1 MRLKAFLILMI
12 LSGSV
17 AAQQIEQDA
26 VPEAVQKA
34 FESEYPDAKIKG
46 WEIVN
51 ERLVANTK
59 IDGQNA
65 KAVFS
70 PDGSWIET
78 IYEISGKEMPG
89 RISSWIDQQY
99 AGSRIVLAQYRED
112 KTQGA
117 FYYVQLKNPRS
128 NQDID
133 LECFFDVSGNFQK
146 KNEFIPLDRAISTS
160 ATQEVAR
167 KEKEEREKAE
177 YQSRR
182 AAQLAMDRSVG
193 ENDLPARLRDNFR
206 KKFANAEE
214 CRWDTLDNVYNAY
227 FFLGED
233 SVHAEF
239 NPQGDWLKSTVSL
252 AAGPGFRPV
261 ELYLEQNYPGYIV
274 KLSQQIT
281 TRDRNNSYYVEVHPK
296 VRKNEKPQITR
307 LTFDKGG
314 RLLQAEEPSIITE
327 TEDTA
332 EEIVQDDDEADA
344 FEAKLDQ
351 EPKKKK
357 QSDEAIATLK
367 VNPRE
372 LPSTILNYVKTN
384 YPELVIREA
393 YFSDYEDIGNAY
405 RVVISKEGVR
415 QVTSDLYFSDYGKLL
430 KEVNPPPKQVPET
443 KVVRQEKKESPVVED
458 QAAYDEPEEVVLDE
472 PEESGE
478 TEDQVR
484 ESYEVSD
491 SDIPDVVKKNFSRRY
506 PRAEEIIW
514 KTDDSTYA
522 VEFYMNGIKNIL
534 EMNPAGII
542 QATRTEMDPGSLFG
556 PVQRYLDDN
565 FPGYKVR
572 YAEKIVRKDRKNFFY
587 VEIYSK
593 KRNANPPEAYLFFDK
608 AGRFMENP
616 PE

>member
-1 MRLKAFLILMI
+1 MRLKALLILMI

-17 AAQQIEQDA
+17 AAQQIETEA
-26 VPEAVQKA
+26 VPQAVQKA
-34 FESEYPDAKIKG
+34 FETEYPDAKVKS
-46 WEIVN
+46 WEIIN
-51 ERLVANTK
+51 ERLAANTK

-65 KAVFS
+65 RAIFL

-78 IYEISGKEMPG
+78 IYEISEKEMPG
-89 RISSWIDQQY
+89 RITSWIDQQY

-117 FYYVQLKNPRS
+117 YYYVQLKKPRS
-128 NQDID
+128 SQEID

-146 KNEFIPLDRAISTS
+146 KNEFIPLDQAISTS
-160 ATQEVAR
+160 ATQEIAR
-167 KEKEEREKAE
+167 KEREEREKAE
-177 YQSRR
+177 YQARR
-182 AAQLAMDRSVG
+182 AAQLAVDRSVG
-193 ENDLPARLRDNFR
+193 ENDLPARIRDNFR

-214 CRWDTLDNVYNAY
+214 TRWDTLDNVYNAY

-252 AAGPGFRPV
+252 EAGPGFRPV
-261 ELYLEQNYPGYIV
+261 ELYLEQNYPDYTV

-281 TRDRNNSYYVEVHPK
+281 TRDRNNSYYAEVHPK
-296 VRKNEKPQITR
+296 VRKNETPQITK
-307 LTFDKGG
+307 LFFDKGG
-314 RLLQAEEPSIITE
+314 RLLRTEEPAVVEE
-327 TEDTA
+327 TEDTT
-332 EEIVQDDDEADA
+332 EEIRQDEEEVDA
-344 FEAKLDQ
+344 FEARLDK
-351 EPKKKK
+351 EPKKK
-357 QSDEAIATLK
+357 QQNDEAIATLK
-367 VNPRE
+367 VNPKE

-384 YPELVIREA
+384 YPDLVIREA
-393 YFSDYEDIGNAY
+393 YFSDYEDVGNAY

-430 KEVNPPPKQVPET
+430 KEVNPPPKKEIQTRPVKQAKE
-443 KVVRQEKKESPVVED
+443 EKPVVED
-458 QAAYDEPEEVVLDE
+458 KQVYDDPEEVVL
-472 PEESGE
+472 EEAEE
-478 TEDQVR
+478 TEANEEDIR

-506 PRAEEIIW
+506 PRAEEVLW
-514 KTDDSTYA
+514 KTDDSTFA
-522 VEFYMNGIKNIL
+522 VEFYLNGIKNIL
-534 EMNPAGII
+534 EMSPGGII
-542 QATRTEMDPGSLFG
+542 QATRTEMDPRNLFG